1 MTIFKQIKADRITAM
16 KNRNVLARAILSS
29 LVGDLETMSKNL
41 GQDEPTDEQV
51 IKKVKSFISNA
62 ESNQKLLAEKTDSDS
77 YSKCLDFQYEIDLL
91 TEYVPKQLDD
101 DALRAAVKA
110 LITELGVS
118 GKQAIGPVMKGLK
131 DQYAGRFDGKRASE
145 IVREETA

>member
-1 MTIFKQIKADRITAM
+1 MSIFKQIKADRIKAM
-16 KNRNVLARAILSS
+16 KERNSLAKGVLST

-41 GQDEPTDEQV
+41 GQDEPSDEQV

-62 ESNQKLLAEKTDSDS
+62 ESNIKLLSESKDSNFH
-77 YSKCLDFQYEIDLL
+77 SKGLDLQYEVDLL

-101 DALRAAVKA
+101 DALRAVVKS
-110 LITELGVS
+110 LISELGVS
-118 GKQAIGPVMKGLK
+118 GKQAIGPVMKSLK
-131 DQYAGRFDGKRASE
+131 DEYAGCFDGKRASE